1 MSKSKLPK
9 QVQQVKDILAQDPS
23 DPRFEVAQ
31 KLIDESPENILMWK
45 SLERHEFNH
54 DNYWVWR
61 VLESALRASALP
73 PYHYMSLK
81 DRNELSDR
89 IDRLSKELSRVLKTN
104 DLDVHLIQ
112 ADGTVFNGFY
122 FFEDFGESNQERIEA
137 ADTKKI
143 RVSELLKGVAER
155 SRNIIA
161 KEPLPGK
168 AGKNVK
174 AIRFIRLMAKS
185 NYTFY
190 GKPLNMVLSTAA
202 NSIFETQYSESDIRK
217 LLSR

>member
-1 MSKSKLPK
+1 MSKFKLPK
-9 QVQQVKDILAQDPS
+9 QVQEIKAILARNPS
-23 DPRFEVAQ
+23 DPHFEIAQ
-31 KLIDESPENILMWK
+31 KLISETDEKISMWK
-45 SLERHEFNH
+45 SLERRNIEK
-54 DNYWVWR
+54 DNFWVWHF
-61 VLESALRASALP
+61 LGSALRASALP

-89 IDRLSKELSRVLKTN
+89 IDSLSKELSRALKAN
-104 DLDVHLIQ
+104 DLDIHIVY

-122 FFEDFGESNQERIEA
+122 CFEDFGESNQERIEA
-137 ADTKKI
+137 DGTEKLQ
-143 RVSELLKGVAER
+143 VSDLLKNVAER

-161 KEPLPGK
+161 EESLPGK

-174 AIRFIRLMAKS
+174 AIRFIRLMAKE
-185 NYTFY
+185 NFRFY
-190 GKPLNMVLSTAA
+190 RTPLNKVIATAA